1 MNPSE
6 KTIITH
12 AEEAS
17 RYAESAYWWIKGI
30 DHDEALRL
38 GINSHIQTVLNLLQK
53 VEGLAI
59 DIVIKIKKV
68 Q

>member
-1 MNPSE
+1 MTPSE
-6 KTIITH
+6 KTISTP

-17 RYAESAYWWIKGI
+17 RYAESAYWWMKGI
-30 DHDEALRL
+30 DRDEALRL
-38 GINSHIQTVLNLLQK
+38 GINNHIQTVLNILQK
-53 VEGLAI
+53 VEGIAI

>member
-17 RYAESAYWWIKGI
+17 RYTESAYWWMKGI
-30 DHDEALRL
+30 DRDEALRL
-38 GINSHIQTVLNLLQK
+38 GINNHIQTVLNILQK
-53 VEGLAI
+53 VEGIAI

>member
-17 RYAESAYWWIKGI
+17 RYTESAYWWMKGI
-30 DHDEALRL
+30 DRDEALRL
-38 GINSHIQTVLNLLQK
+38 GINNHIQTVLNLLQK
-53 VEGLAI
+53 VEGVAI
-59 DIVIKIKKV
+59 DIVVKIKKV

>member
-17 RYAESAYWWIKGI
+17 RYAESAYWWMKGI
-30 DHDEALRL
+30 DRDEALRL
-38 GINSHIQTVLNLLQK
+38 GINDQIQTVLNLLQR
-53 VEGLAI
+53 VGGIAI